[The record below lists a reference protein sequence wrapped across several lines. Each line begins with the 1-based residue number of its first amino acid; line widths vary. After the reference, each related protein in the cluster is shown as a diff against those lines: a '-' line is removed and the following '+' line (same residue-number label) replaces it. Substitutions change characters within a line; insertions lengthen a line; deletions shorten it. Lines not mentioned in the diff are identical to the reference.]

1 MDSPSVNPDSGIIEA
16 ESESISRLLDVLP
29 ELGLSYNLLRVVGS
43 GTFSRVYLAKPKQ
56 NTVQDSAPQHVAL
69 KHIVP
74 TSHPSRVLMEL
85 KCLHK
90 LGGMMNTVGVW
101 ACHRHLNHI
110 VIAMPYFFHDST
122 SDYMGCLS
130 PCEVRDYLANLLA
143 ALQHVHSH
151 GIMHRDVKPAN
162 FLYHRASNRY
172 CLVDFGLAQEVNSD
186 NDTASKALAASSL
199 PPTPHLQPTRPVKR
213 KLPVEVCHEMPLV
226 SQSFKRRKC
235 DTTPRQA
242 LLSPGVRGILAVTS
256 SARLNSQI
264 LGAPVRRSPRK
275 CAMRSPAKENSEIC
289 VSSSYSI
296 ATPTSAISACAE
308 LSRNGFDSNKSK
320 KLQNCGVNRNC
331 PAINTTN
338 RNKNSQLVVTDVNQS
353 ESLPAVTL
361 SPGRQSKPSVDG
373 TNIDQKKDNSFDC
386 TSTNLES
393 SVPATPQEIT
403 KRNGAAPSTATVL
416 TCGGVTPVKRR
427 PTDRGAGDS
436 SPAESVP
443 IVTPRKNKTQQLNNS
458 CLLDS
463 PSKHTRL
470 AEAARRQEKLYPNSG
485 TDLPCKPEYGIPPKV
500 KNHRDMTA
508 SPLTLSSKNSTR
520 HAHHW
525 NSRSVHAAGSV
536 KESPCISRTFAVGE
550 TKSSFSYNATP
561 GGHPPASAYKY
572 SCADSNF
579 TSYRP
584 VSLTKGS
591 EMHSN
596 LPNSYAKKSRDEKDV
611 RAMFGG
617 KDSGGCR
624 CYGRG
629 EVCRRC
635 MARPQQAAA
644 RAGTPGFRPPEVLL
658 RHPHQHTG
666 VDMWAAGVVG
676 LCLASG
682 RHPFFRAPDDHTAL
696 AELCTLFSFR
706 ALRRTAAGLDKL
718 LLCSEEKPA
727 LDLRAVCENL
737 RLRCAHRG
745 LCVTGT
751 TGEESLQT
759 KGDGGCNNVMA
770 DLMSRAADYKTCCNV
785 HKTNEEDYKILE
797 ENGPCHMCGQDRVCL
812 CASESQVN
820 CKIKSESWKCG
831 VKNSSHIDYSL
842 TNDSK
847 TSGRQL
853 DYTPG
858 SKIAKNVSG
867 ANDTI
872 TPTSEYL
879 SRLCKKNSAI
889 SPSKSSVKQVVE
901 LRRLSNTVISER
913 TATNHH
919 EFEDWPD
926 GIKRKE
932 SDSLV
937 NDSTMCKVEE
947 VKYCSTVK
955 QPSVNGTCEPINIRV
970 DSKLQSSSTKPKMP
984 RALSVDVTLAKS
996 SPNFRT
1002 QACDD
1007 LNNLRRRR
1015 GPRPSLFG
1023 KPYPRSL
1030 FNLIERLLDLNPNT
1044 RISAAEALKH
1054 PFLQGARIN
1063 S

>member
-1 MDSPSVNPDSGIIEA
+1 M
-16 ESESISRLLDVLP
+16 
-29 ELGLSYNLLRVVGS
+29 GLSYNLLRVVGS

-162 FLYHRASNRY
+162 FLY

-264 LGAPVRRSPRK
+264 L
-275 CAMRSPAKENSEIC
+275 
-289 VSSSYSI
+289 
-296 ATPTSAISACAE
+296 
-308 LSRNGFDSNKSK
+308 
-320 KLQNCGVNRNC
+320 
-331 PAINTTN
+331 
-338 RNKNSQLVVTDVNQS
+338 
-353 ESLPAVTL
+353 
-361 SPGRQSKPSVDG
+361 
-373 TNIDQKKDNSFDC
+373 KDNSFDC

-443 IVTPRKNKTQQLNNS
+443 I
-458 CLLDS
+458 DS

-485 TDLPCKPEYGIPPKV
+485 TDLPCKPEYGIPPK
-500 KNHRDMTA
+500 
-508 SPLTLSSKNSTR
+508 
-520 HAHHW
+520 
-525 NSRSVHAAGSV
+525 
-536 KESPCISRTFAVGE
+536 
-550 TKSSFSYNATP
+550 
-561 GGHPPASAYKY
+561 
-572 SCADSNF
+572 
-579 TSYRP
+579 
-584 VSLTKGS
+584 
-591 EMHSN
+591 
-596 LPNSYAKKSRDEKDV
+596 
-611 RAMFGG
+611 
-617 KDSGGCR
+617 DSGGCR

-644 RAGTPGFRPPEVLL
+644 RAGTPGFRPPEDFYLWHNGPNVYFFCATPGL
-658 RHPHQHTG
+658 HKTG

-797 ENGPCHMCGQDRVCL
+797 ENGPCHMCGQDR
-812 CASESQVN
+812 
-820 CKIKSESWKCG
+820 
-831 VKNSSHIDYSL
+831 
-842 TNDSK
+842 
-847 TSGRQL
+847 
-853 DYTPG
+853 
-858 SKIAKNVSG
+858 
-867 ANDTI
+867 
-872 TPTSEYL
+872 
-879 SRLCKKNSAI
+879 
-889 SPSKSSVKQVVE
+889 
-901 LRRLSNTVISER
+901 
-913 TATNHH
+913 
-919 EFEDWPD
+919 
-926 GIKRKE
+926 
-932 SDSLV
+932 
-937 NDSTMCKVEE
+937 
-947 VKYCSTVK
+947 
-955 QPSVNGTCEPINIRV
+955 
-970 DSKLQSSSTKPKMP
+970 
-984 RALSVDVTLAKS
+984 
-996 SPNFRT
+996 
-1002 QACDD
+1002 ACDD